1 MFETEDMHV
10 FLDIL
15 VGALYD
21 GIAEVEV
28 LGLRI
33 CCGDFL
39 DLRSRGIV
47 RRRGDVDLLDAVGE
61 AGPEV
66 RFRQARAAVQDERRL
81 DGCVDL
87 LEAVD
92 AEHS

>member
-1 MFETEDMHV
+1 MHV

-61 AGPEV
+61 AGPSGYIDPGYMP
-66 RFRQARAAVQDERRL
+66 DEIPRSSAFMMVSIVLPCSR
-81 DGCVDL
+81 
-87 LEAVD
+87 
-92 AEHS
+92 